1 MACCCGSGGGSTTSL
16 PILTGSGAPVT
27 PPDLSTHLPLYRD
40 VTTGEMYVWAG
51 GIWSLTRAPVGW
63 MIKSSAP
70 LPLQSTDFITINRG
84 GTPGN
89 PDGGTYYVATIQ
101 DLATTVGSIVGA
113 TVVQSGDAAIG
124 VSASGST
131 YTVTFEPQGGA
142 AEIAGDATA
151 LSTLFGAATLG
162 LLSDVSS
169 SIPNVNDALV
179 WNGSQ
184 WTPVPLSA
192 LTNDSFVNGGSIT
205 GGGTTLTLTY
215 NTAALPPVNINVAN
229 IIPNYDNTSSGLSST
244 NMQAAI
250 DELAAMFGGAF
261 TNIGTGQPIYAGF
274 SGGAHQLRSIDGANG
289 ISASIQ
295 GNTIVLQFDPGS
307 LTPVALQQLASM
319 LAGDSTA
326 MSTLAG
332 AISLGDLADVNTSG
346 ASNGEVLMY
355 NGGTWVPG
363 TVSSGGG
370 VEEVLQGI
378 CAECFDDA
386 LAQGLSA
393 GDYFLHIGTNPP
405 TLFHY
410 DGSNLNAVNPLP
422 DIFVCCNSLDVWVQC
437 NGQLTGTMAVGDEL
451 AHMVMNVFCA
461 NSQAQAIALGL
472 QAHQYWL
479 DVSSTPPQLMH
490 YNGVS
495 STPAPFTPRQVNCC
509 NSGDIYIRCQSGAG
523 TDLVHYGNVGGGG
536 TTPATDVTVAA
547 CPSGPVNSNTTA
559 QDAICTLSNAVS
571 SIAASDISVPA
582 CPNGPISSPTT
593 LDNALCS
600 LSAGIGARSYF
611 SFYNGSIVDSKNIS
625 AVTLVVSGSV
635 NLNVVVSFSQPMTSV
650 RFSPSRRVVLGVL
663 GHEQLVDGGTGNG
676 PITSAVNNTIS
687 FGGWNMWGAT
697 ASGLQVTARVFGV
710 GKPSGPF
717 ADANGYH
724 IFRSPV
730 VLPTLQSI
738 VGFFF

>member
-89 PDGGTYYVATIQ
+89 PDGGTYYIATIQ

-184 WTPVPLSA
+184 WAPVPLSA

-261 TNIGTGQPIYAGF
+261 TNIGTGQPVYAGF

-319 LAGDSTA
+319 LAGDATA
-326 MSTLAG
+326 TTTLAG
-332 AISLGDLADVNTSG
+332 AIGPQINLGDLADVNTGG

-363 TVSSGGG
+363 MVSSGGG

-393 GDYFLHIGTNPP
+393 GDYFLHVGTNPP

-437 NGQLTGTMAVGDEL
+437 NGQMTGTMAVGDEL

-509 NSGDIYIRCQSGAG
+509 NSGDVYIRCQSGAG
-523 TDLVHYGNVGGGG
+523 TDLVHVGSYMLASAPPSSIAATCATTDAGLAANTYWLDTSATPPVVMFFDGANSTIVDPQPSFVFCTNSSAIYVDDGNGL
-536 TTPATDVTVAA
+536 TQINITHRATDVTVAA
-547 CPSGPVNSNTTA
+547 CPSGPVSANTTV
-559 QDAICTLSNAVS
+559 QGAI
-571 SIAASDISVPA
+571 
-582 CPNGPISSPTT
+582 
-593 LDNALCS
+593 CS
-600 LSAGIGARSYF
+600 LSSAVDALQSGGGGIGIYAAGGFGGLKGAATGVSVGGSSISLFFTPVPSIDYGVAFIPRGLNTTF
-611 SFYNGSIVDSKNIS
+611 SIS
-625 AVTLVVSGSV
+625 V
-635 NLNVVVSFSQPMTSV
+635 
-650 RFSPSRRVVLGVL
+650 
-663 GHEQLVDGGTGNG
+663 
-676 PITSAVNNTIS
+676 IS
-687 FGGWNMWGAT
+687 FNF
-697 ASGLQVTARVFGV
+697 VTVNV
-710 GKPSGPF
+710 S
-717 ADANGYH
+717 
-724 IFRSPV
+724 SP
-730 VLPTLQSI
+730 LPGFSI
-738 VGFFF
+738 CVYR